1 MKWRELAQEKHQKR
15 TPREKRQMQNQEK
28 TKCEFPR
35 NKQEGTRSE
44 KLKIGGVNERD

>member
-1 MKWRELAQEKHQKR
+1 MGEVSPGKMPEK

-35 NKQEGTRSE
+35 NKQEDTRSE
-44 KLKIGGVNERD
+44 ELKIGGVGERD